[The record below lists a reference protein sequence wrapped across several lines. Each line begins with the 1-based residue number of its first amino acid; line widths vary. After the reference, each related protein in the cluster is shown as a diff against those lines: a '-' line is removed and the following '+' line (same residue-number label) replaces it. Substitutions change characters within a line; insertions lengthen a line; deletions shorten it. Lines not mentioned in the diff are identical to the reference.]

1 MWVHTSSL
9 LRHFSIH
16 FTSSHPPD
24 LKKAFVKGEALRLL
38 TANSFKKIF
47 VEKIKTVGSHFMER
61 GYPKNISDS
70 DNPLWSTFEERKLA
84 LQPKQRRKRMNRLLS
99 HNINHQCQT
108 FKKWHLL
115 EQQTTAERY
124 PQGLAPHFF
133 QKRGLSLKDVS
144 VKAELNPIGFR
155 IVLKQLRP
163 I

>member
-108 FKKWHLL
+108 FKKMASIR
-115 EQQTTAERY
+115 TANHCWTISTRIGPSFLSKEGAFAQRCV
-124 PQGLAPHFF
+124 GESRAKPHW
-133 QKRGLSLKDVS
+133 L
-144 VKAELNPIGFR
+144 
-155 IVLKQLRP
+155 
-163 I
+163 